1 MVIVLKSPE
10 CLLESE
16 IERQTRIVNF
26 MEQIMRIR
34 RLDSDGFE
42 KSILMTYGLEIETF
56 FQGINNINFCVRVL

>member
-1 MVIVLKSPE
+1 M
-10 CLLESE
+10 ESE

-56 FQGINNINFCVRVL
+56 FQGINNIIFCVRVL